1 MLTRRLLLAAPA
13 LLAAAPA
20 LAAWPEKSLRL
31 VVPVVPGGSQ
41 DVFARLLARGISE
54 RIGQSLVVENRAG
67 AGGNVA
73 YEAVAHERPDGYT
86 LLAGADPLS
95 INPAL
100 FARAG
105 FDPVRDFAPVVEGV
119 RVAQIL
125 VVRADSRFASL
136 EQLVQAAARGEAVSV
151 GTPGNG
157 SLAHLILAQLGATSG
172 ANFTHVPY
180 RGGAPAVNDLLG
192 GTLSAVAI
200 NIGAVA
206 EAVQAGTLRGL
217 VVSSPERST
226 TLPAVPTLA
235 ELGLQELTAVGWH
248 GIVAPAGTDAA
259 IVLRLNRAAR
269 DALADASLRDRL
281 AKLGLE
287 PVDEPPEA
295 LGAKIAADA
304 ARWAPVIRALSI
316 RAD

>member
-1 MLTRRLLLAAPA
+1 MPSRRSLLAA
-13 LLAAAPA
+13 LLLLSTRPA
-20 LAAWPEKSLRL
+20 LAAWPERAIRL
-31 VVPVVPGGSQ
+31 VVPVAPGGSQ

-54 RIGQSLVVENRAG
+54 RIGQPVTVENRPG

-73 YEAVAHERPDGYT
+73 YEAVAREKPDGYT

-100 FARAG
+100 FVRAG
-105 FDPVRDFAPVVEGV
+105 FDAVRDFAPVVEGV
-119 RVAQIL
+119 RVAQIF
-125 VVRADSRFASL
+125 VVRADSRIAGL
-136 EQLVQAAARGEAVSV
+136 AELVETAAREPVSV

-157 SLAHLILAQLGATSG
+157 SLAHLLLAQLGATSG
-172 ANFTHVPY
+172 ASFTHVPY
-180 RGGAPAVNDLLG
+180 RGGAPAVNDLLSG
-192 GTLSAVAI
+192 SLGAVAI

-206 EAVQAGTLRGL
+206 EQVKAGTLRGL
-217 VVSSPERST
+217 VVSSPRRSA
-226 TLPAVPTLA
+226 TLPAVPSFA
-235 ELGLQELTAVGWH
+235 ELGLAELTAVGWH
-248 GIVAPAGTDAA
+248 GIVAPAGTGTEVIA
-259 IVLRLNRAAR
+259 LLNRAAR
-269 DALADASLRDRL
+269 ETLADPVVRTRL
-281 AKLGLE
+281 ASLGLE

>member
-119 RVAQIL
+119 RVAQIF

-180 RGGAPAVNDLLG
+180 RGGAPAMTDVIGGQVQMIFDNIPGALPQYKAGKVKPFAVTSAARSPVVPEIPSISEFLPGYDLVSWTTVTG
-192 GTLSAVAI
+192 P
-200 NIGAVA
+200 
-206 EAVQAGTLRGL
+206 AG
-217 VVSSPERST
+217 
-226 TLPAVPTLA
+226 LPAAVVERLSMFTQQALESASVKKDFFDRGATAIFRTPRDTVA
-235 ELGLQELTAVGWH
+235 YRESEEKRLGD
-248 GIVAPAGTDAA
+248 I
-259 IVLRLNRAAR
+259 IRR
-269 DALADASLRDRL
+269 
-281 AKLGLE
+281 
-287 PVDEPPEA
+287 
-295 LGAKIAADA
+295 AKISLD
-304 ARWAPVIRALSI
+304 
-316 RAD
+316 